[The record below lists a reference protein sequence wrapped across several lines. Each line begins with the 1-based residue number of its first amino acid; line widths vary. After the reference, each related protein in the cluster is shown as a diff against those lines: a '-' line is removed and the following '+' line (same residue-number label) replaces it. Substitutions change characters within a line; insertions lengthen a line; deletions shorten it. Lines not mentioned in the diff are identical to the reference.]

1 MATFI
6 IQLRIWGYENLYS
19 SKYAKE
25 DSSMNLRFAIIT
37 TNCNQITVKY
47 EHIFNGFLTQQCIGS
62 FSICIFIWNYD
73 VNLCTNFGIRPL
85 ISITNSPERCKH
97 HWFRFWPRLVTDKK
111 SRTYMMIRLDRIKTI
126 HFYQWLDN
134 TTPGVILMFREILRP
149 ADTGRQ
155 LPGCAADTGR
165 DSQQDTL
172 H

>member
-37 TNCNQITVKY
+37 TNCNEITVKY
-47 EHIFNGFLTQQCIGS
+47 EHIFNGFLTQQMHWKFFNMYFYLKLWCQS
-62 FSICIFIWNYD
+62 LHKY
-73 VNLCTNFGIRPL
+73 GIRPL